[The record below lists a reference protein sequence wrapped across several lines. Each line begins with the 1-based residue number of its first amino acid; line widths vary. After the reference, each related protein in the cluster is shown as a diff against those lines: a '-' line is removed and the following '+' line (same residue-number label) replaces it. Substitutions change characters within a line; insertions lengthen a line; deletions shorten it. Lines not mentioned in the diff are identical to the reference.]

1 MRPGRYR
8 TDGGLGHVRNAQR
21 AKPAREWGVQVIQ
34 EGERFPNKTVE
45 TMSLGEVAKELA
57 HWQAKKDR
65 REFLPPEKFQ
75 RFLALK
81 RAYNRL
87 SEG

>member
-1 MRPGRYR
+1 MRSGRYR
-8 TDGGLGHVRNAQR
+8 TDGGLGHVRQRPRAAPPREYSVSVVTNA
-21 AKPAREWGVQVIQ
+21 
-34 EGERFPNKTVE
+34 ERFPNKAVE
-45 TMSLGEVAKELA
+45 IMSLGEVAKELA

-65 REFLPPEKFQ
+65 KEFLPPEKFQ

>member
-1 MRPGRYR
+1 MRSGRYR
-8 TDGGLGHVRNAQR
+8 TDGGLGHARRKTGAR
-21 AKPAREWGVQVIQ
+21 PAPEVSVQVIVNA
-34 EGERFPNKTVE
+34 ERFPNKRVE
-45 TMSLGEVAKELA
+45 TMSLGEVARELA
-57 HWQAKKDR
+57 HWQGKKDR
-65 REFLPPEKFQ
+65 KEFLSDEKFQ